1 MVGVTRFGG
10 WWCVVWDRVP
20 QTEGAVQPG
29 AAEPGGRCSCSRI
42 TPNVFHLVVIH
53 GGQDGAP
60 GIAFDLEAAYTVGGG
75 GNAGQIGLNVVNK
88 SASAPT
94 PMWLVSTGGKATGWL
109 GKLAF
114 HDHTLSQTERSLLYH
129 SMFG

>member
-1 MVGVTRFGG
+1 MVGVTLFGG

-29 AAEPGGRCSCSRI
+29 AAEPVADVGRAI

-75 GNAGQIGLNVVNK
+75 GNAGQIGLNHGQQICIGAYSDVVGVNGRQGD
-88 SASAPT
+88 
-94 PMWLVSTGGKATGWL
+94 WWL